1 MICLPKAFRCFRLLT
16 LSLAYIPFGVKFMAH
31 CIHSVYGYCGVDRKG
46 NFFFFFFFFVRCVY
60 GGIDKEVKLFTFCT
74 LCLFRKICIP
84 QHAQLSED
92 PAG

>member
-1 MICLPKAFRCFRLLT
+1 MGTVVLT
-16 LSLAYIPFGVKFMAH
+16 GKVI
-31 CIHSVYGYCGVDRKG
+31 
-46 NFFFFFFFFVRCVY
+46 FFFFVRCVY

-84 QHAQLSED
+84 QHALLFED